1 MDSED
6 HHAMGSENG
15 HVMGSENGHAMGSE
29 DGQGV
34 DSEDGQ
40 AMLEHPAVQRG
51 RMRES
56 FYTAADATAKLLV
69 EFEALIETLDGE
81 DRDAAQSTAVQAM
94 DTWRR
99 ILHHLERPAL
109 RGVW

>member
-1 MDSED
+1 
-6 HHAMGSENG
+6 
-15 HVMGSENGHAMGSE
+15 MGSE
-29 DGQGV
+29 DGQVMGS
-34 DSEDGQ
+34 DDGQAFGSEDGQ
-40 AMLEHPAVQRG
+40 VMLEHPAVQRG

-56 FYTAADATAKLLV
+56 FYTAAEATAKLLV
-69 EFEALIETLDGE
+69 EFEALIETLDVE

-109 RGVW
+109 RRAW